1 MCVFFLV
8 FFGACRFSGHSASP
22 PQRFN
27 SYLRFG
33 FINCFLVLFSM
44 TPRKTPN
51 KKPSST
57 SNSKV
62 PAIGK
67 ESVEWHKKYGG
78 KLGTY
83 SKVPLKDSHDYSL
96 AYTPGVA
103 QVSLELTRDPRLA
116 SVLSLKKNSLAV
128 ISDGSKVLGLGNL
141 GAYGAIPVMEGKA
154 VLFKELGGIDAF
166 PICIQTQDV
175 DEIISIIRNI
185 SPVFGA
191 INLEDIKAPNCF
203 KVEAALQDLGIP
215 VFHDDQHG
223 TAIVT
228 YAALLNSA
236 KVTKKS
242 FASLRVCINGAGAAG
257 NAIAKMLLGKGLPA
271 TAPRVKEVIICDSKG
286 IIYRGRKDLDEDKQE
301 LAEMT
306 NSKNKKGLLK
316 DAIHGMDAFIGVSVA
331 NQVSEEMVRSMA
343 EKPIVLAMSNPTPEI
358 MPDAAKR
365 AGAFVIG
372 TGRSDYP
379 NQVNNALA
387 FPGIFRGAM
396 DAGATHI
403 TPRMELA
410 AAQALAGMVA
420 APTQEKILPPLSDR
434 RVAQVVAAAV
444 KKTAK

>member
-1 MCVFFLV
+1 MKQ
-8 FFGACRFSGHSASP
+8 P
-22 PQRFN
+22 
-27 SYLRFG
+27 
-33 FINCFLVLFSM
+33 
-44 TPRKTPN
+44 KTLSQ
-51 KKPSST
+51 KSS
-57 SNSKV
+57 SSSESKV

-67 ESVEWHKKYGG
+67 ESVAWHKKYGG

-83 SKVPLKDSHDYSL
+83 SKVPLKDAHDYSL

-103 QVSLELTRDPRLA
+103 QVSLELARDPKLA

-141 GAYGAIPVMEGKA
+141 GAYGAIPVMEGKC
-154 VLFKELGGIDAF
+154 VLFKELGSIDAF

-228 YAALLNSA
+228 YAALLNAARVA
-236 KVTKKS
+236 KKPFS
-242 FASLRVCINGAGAAG
+242 SLRVCINGAGAAG
-257 NAIAKMLLGKGLPA
+257 NAITKMLLGKGLPA
-271 TAPRVKEVIICDSKG
+271 SAPRVKEVIICDSKG
-286 IIYRGRKDLDEDKQE
+286 IIHSGRADLDMDKRE
-301 LAEMT
+301 LAALT
-306 NSKNKKGLLK
+306 NPKGKKGVLA
-316 DAIHGMDAFIGVSVA
+316 DAIQGMDAFIGVSVA
-331 NQVSEEMVRSMA
+331 NQVSEAMVRSMA
-343 EKPIVLAMSNPTPEI
+343 DRAIVLAMANPTPEI

-365 AGAFVIG
+365 GGAFVVG

-403 TPRMELA
+403 TPHMELA
-410 AAQALAGMVA
+410 AAQALAGMVSN
-420 APTQEKILPPLSDR
+420 PTPEKILPALSDR
-434 RVAQVVAAAV
+434 RVAEVVAAAV
-444 KKTAK
+444 RAAVKK